1 MERSISDLRQRQS
14 LPLGA
19 KVNMT
24 QRRILE
30 WVREFG
36 ENGVYVSFS
45 GGKDSTVLLHL
56 VRQMFPNIDAVFV
69 DTGLEYPEIK
79 KFVKQHENVTI
90 LRPKMGF
97 KDVICKYG
105 YPVISKEASQRVYNA
120 RLCIKSN
127 GETYIEHYYQVT
139 GKYPNQRIEQL
150 YAGRFGK
157 RYDFSKWEP
166 LVRADFAVSDKCC
179 MVMKKKPIKQNMKGK
194 AGITAQMAAESQLR
208 QHQWILHGC
217 NGFDMKRP
225 TSNPMSFWTEQD
237 VLQYIKENDIEI
249 CSVYGDIIPEGG
261 QMVFDGMPCK
271 LCTTGCDRTG
281 CVFCG
286 YGAHL
291 EKGEGRFQRLK
302 RTHPKLYDYCI
313 GGGAYDPEDGLWKPD
328 KNGLGMAHVFDELC
342 KLYGSDFIKYK

>member
-1 MERSISDLRQRQS
+1 MERTISDLRQRQS

-19 KVNMT
+19 KVSMT

-30 WVREFG
+30 WVREFD
-36 ENGVYVSFS
+36 ESGVYVSFS

-56 VRQMFPNIDAVFV
+56 VRQMFPDIEAVFV

-105 YPVISKEASQRVYNA
+105 YPVLSKAISNVVYESRFGNS
-120 RLCIKSN
+120 KSRICRIN
-127 GETYIEHYYQVT
+127 GELLNRDGTKS
-139 GKYPNQRIEQL
+139 KYNCEKYKPL
-150 YAGRFGK
+150 LDA
-157 RYDFSKWEP
+157 DFS
-166 LVRADFAVSDKCC
+166 VSDRCC
-179 MVMKKKPIKQNMKGK
+179 KVMKKSPVNYYERKHNKKP
-194 AGITAQMAAESQLR
+194 ITAQMADESMMRTQVWL
-208 QHQWILHGC
+208 QHGC
-217 NGFDMKRP
+217 NAFDAKHQI
-225 TSNPMSFWTEQD
+225 SNPMSFWTEQD
-237 VLQYIKENDIEI
+237 VLQYIKENNIEI

-271 LCTTGCDRTG
+271 LCTTGCKRTG

-342 KLYGSDFIKYK
+342 KLYGENFIRYK

>member
-1 MERSISDLRQRQS
+1 MERTISDLRQRQS

-19 KVNMT
+19 KVSMT

-30 WVREFG
+30 WVREFD
-36 ENGVYVSFS
+36 ESGVYVSFS

-56 VRQMFPNIDAVFV
+56 VRQMFPDIEAVFV
-69 DTGLEYPEIK
+69 DTGLEYPEIRQ
-79 KFVKQHENVTI
+79 FVREHENVTI

-105 YPVISKEASQRVYNA
+105 YPILSKMISHNIGIA
-120 RLCIKSN
+120 RRNPEGNIAKNVFVKGKS
-127 GETYIEHYYQVT
+127 H
-139 GKYPNQRIEQL
+139 KYDMSKYLPL
-150 YAGRFGK
+150 TK
-157 RYDFSKWEP
+157 SDF
-166 LVRADFAVSDKCC
+166 LVSDQCC
-179 MVMKKKPIKQNMKGK
+179 NIMKKTPLHSIVKNAIL
-194 AGITAQMAAESQLR
+194 ATMACESQTR
-208 QHQWILHGC
+208 QENWIKHGC
-217 NGFDMKRP
+217 NMYDIDAPKS
-225 TSNPMSFWTEQD
+225 TPMSFWTEQD
-237 VLQYIKENDIEI
+237 VLQYIKENNIEI
-249 CSVYGDIIPEGG
+249 CSVYGNIIHEGG

-271 LCTTGCDRTG
+271 LCTTGCQRTG

-302 RTHPKLYDYCI
+302 RTHSKLYDYCI

-342 KLYGSDFIKYK
+342 KLYGRDFIRYK